1 MADETRNKQD
11 ETARRKANL
20 RKLLAFVRPY
30 KRRLAVALTFTV
42 LLTAIGMIPPLLVK
56 YIIDSVIVEGN
67 WDLLEVL
74 LALSIAVPLLAGG
87 LRMANAFTISYV
99 SSKLIMDIRLAM
111 YDHVLQMS
119 TRFHDELG
127 TGKLMSRIMGDVA
140 TVRSM
145 VTNRLLGLVTDLVA
159 FWVAI
164 GLCISLNWKLGLLLV
179 ILIPLYIVNYRM
191 FIGGLRTSWRAWR
204 GKMDEVSM
212 GLQERLSGVQ
222 LVKSYGR
229 ERRENRAFAED
240 TRESLDHAM
249 RTVVFRANQE
259 TGNWAVSGLRN
270 TLVFTLGCYYVIQG
284 EMTYGA
290 VMAFQAYSMRVFQPV
305 LNMTNLAQAYEQ
317 MMVSVDRIYE
327 VLDADA
333 EVADAP
339 DAVDPGRFKGKV
351 EFEHVGFEYVEGEP
365 VLKDI
370 NLEVEPGMVVALVG
384 HTGCGKTTLTSTLMR
399 YFDVKEG
406 AVKIDGVD
414 IRKLK
419 LRPMRTQ
426 IGQVLQDSVVFNT
439 TIRNNIRYGRRN
451 VTEQE
456 IIEAARVAEIH
467 EFIMRTADGYDT
479 LIGDEGIKLSVGEK
493 QRLAI
498 ARAVLTD
505 PSIVIL
511 DEATSS
517 LDSLSEALIQ
527 KAMANVLKGRTAFVI
542 AHRLSTIV
550 NADLIVVMDAGEIVE
565 RGSHDDLLQIEDGH
579 YRALYEQQFASL
591 EEMAA
596 D

>member
-1 MADETRNKQD
+1 MADRSTNAED
-11 ETARRKANL
+11 ERASRKANF
-20 RKLLAFVRPY
+20 RKVLGFVRPY
-30 KRRLAVALTFTV
+30 RRRLASALTLTV
-42 LLTAIGMIPPLLVK
+42 LLTAIGMVPPILVK
-56 YIIDSVIVEGN
+56 YIVDSVIIEGR

-74 LALSIAVPLLAGG
+74 LALSLFAPLLVAG
-87 LRMANAFTISYV
+87 LRLANAFTISYV
-99 SSKLIMDIRLAM
+99 SSKLIMDIRLEM
-111 YDHVLQMS
+111 YAHVLSMS
-119 TRFHDELG
+119 TRFHDNLG

-145 VTNRLLGLVTDLVA
+145 VTNRLLTVVTDFVA

-164 GLCISLNWKLGLLLV
+164 GFCISLNWKLGLLLV
-179 ILIPLYIVNYRM
+179 VLIPLYIINYRM

-222 LVKSYGR
+222 LVKSYGK
-229 ERRENRAFAED
+229 ERRENRAFAVD
-240 TRESLDHAM
+240 TRESMDHAM

-270 TLVFTLGCYYVIQG
+270 TLVFCLGCYFVIEG

-317 MMVSVDRIYE
+317 MMVSVERIYE
-327 VLDADA
+327 VLDTPP

-339 DAVDPGRFKGKV
+339 DAVDPGRFKGEV
-351 EFEHVGFEYVEGEP
+351 AFRNVGFEYVEGEP

-370 NLEVEPGMVVALVG
+370 SLQVDPGIIVALVG

-399 YFDVKEG
+399 YFDVQKG
-406 AVKIDGVD
+406 SVSIDGVD

-419 LRPMRTQ
+419 LKAMRTQ
-426 IGQVLQDSVVFNT
+426 IGQVLQDSVIFNS
-439 TIRNNIRYGRRN
+439 TIRDNIRYGRRN
-451 VTEQE
+451 VTDRE
-456 IIEAARVAEIH
+456 IVEAARVAEIH
-467 EFIMRTADGYDT
+467 EFILRTSDGYDT
-479 LIGDEGIKLSVGEK
+479 LIGDEGVKLSVGEK

-498 ARAVLTD
+498 ARAILTD
-505 PSIVIL
+505 PSIIIL

-550 NADLIVVMDAGEIVE
+550 NADLIVVMDAGEIIE
-565 RGSHDDLLQIEDGH
+565 KGTHEDLLKREGGH

-591 EEMAA
+591 DEMAA

>member
-1 MADETRNKQD
+1 MEEAST
-11 ETARRKANL
+11 RKANF
-20 RKLLAFVRPY
+20 RKLMGFVRPFR
-30 KRRLAVALTFTV
+30 RRLLFALALTI

-56 YIIDSVIVEGN
+56 YIVDSVIVEGN
-67 WDLLEVL
+67 WGLLGIIL
-74 LALSIAVPLLAGG
+74 GISILVPLVSAG
-87 LRMANAFTISYV
+87 LRLANAFTISYV
-99 SSKLIMDIRLAM
+99 SSKLIMDIRLGM
-111 YDHVLQMS
+111 YEHILSMS
-119 TRFHDELG
+119 PRFHDDMG

-145 VTNRLLGLVTDLVA
+145 VTNRLLSVVTDFVA

-164 GLCISLNWKLGLLLV
+164 GLCLTLNWRLGLLLLV
-179 ILIPLYIVNYRM
+179 LLPLYILNYRI

-204 GKMDEVSM
+204 RKMDDVSV
-212 GLQERLSGVQ
+212 GLQERLSGIQ
-222 LVKSYGR
+222 LVKAYGK
-229 ERRENRAFAED
+229 ERRENRAFVGD

-249 RTVVFRANQE
+249 RAVVFRANQE

-270 TLVFTLGCYYVIQG
+270 TLVFCLGCYFVIEG

-290 VMAFQAYSMRVFQPV
+290 VMAFQAYSMKVFQPV
-305 LNMTNLAQAYEQ
+305 LNMTNLAQEYEQ

-327 VLDADA
+327 VLGTPA
-333 EVADAP
+333 EVADGP
-339 DAVDPGRFKGKV
+339 DAIDPGRFRGKV

-370 NLEVEPGMVVALVG
+370 CLEVEPGTVVALVG

-406 AVKIDGVD
+406 AIRIDGHD
-414 IRKLK
+414 IRSLK
-419 LRPMRTQ
+419 VKPTRSQ
-426 IGQVLQDSVVFNT
+426 IGQVLQDSVIFNT
-439 TIRNNIRYGRRN
+439 TLRNNIRYGRPN

-456 IIEAARVAEIH
+456 IMVAARVAEIH
-467 EFIMRTADGYDT
+467 EFVMRTSDGYDT
-479 LIGDEGIKLSVGEK
+479 LVGDEGTKLSVGEK

-505 PSIVIL
+505 PSILIL

-517 LDSLSEALIQ
+517 LDSISEALIQ

-542 AHRLSTIV
+542 AHRLSTVV
-550 NADLIVVMDAGEIVE
+550 NADLIVVMDEGRIVE
-565 RGSHDDLLQIEDGH
+565 QGTHDELLEQPGSH
-579 YRALYEQQFASL
+579 YRALYERQFASL
-591 EEMAA
+591 DELAA